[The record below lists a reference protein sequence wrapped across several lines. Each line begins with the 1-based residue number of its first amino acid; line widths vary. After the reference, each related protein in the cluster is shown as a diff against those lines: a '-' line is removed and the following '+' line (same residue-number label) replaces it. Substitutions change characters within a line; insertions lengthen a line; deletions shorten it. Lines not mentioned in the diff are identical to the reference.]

1 MLMTAVGS
9 PPTYKPA
16 LATLG
21 VIAGEGSTKQL
32 LVTVCFL
39 SNVPFKFGESIGLR
53 SLVFNCWNVMPAL
66 VLNLPWASRSG

>member
-39 SNVPFKFGESIGLR
+39 SNVPFKFGESIGPPGHWQACAHL
-53 SLVFNCWNVMPAL
+53 SLIAGMSCQLLF
-66 VLNLPWASRSG
+66 